1 LKIFEQTLI
10 EKIPAGFDFE
20 ILNAIVIVI
29 ELVNRIDQGLIE

>member
-20 ILNAIVIVI
+20 ILNAIVIAI
-29 ELVNRIDQGLIE
+29 ETLIRFDQGLIE